1 MALPDPAQQPVDVT
15 VPEEHAGA
23 RLDWFIAQTFPSY
36 SRTHIRKAINLQE
49 VRVNGRRAKAAMR
62 ITAGDVVTV
71 VLPELPKEGPQPAA
85 IPLEILYED
94 SAIAVINKPP
104 GMVVHPGRGH
114 WEGTLASA
122 LRYHF
127 DELSEYGGPTRPGIV
142 HRLDR
147 DTSGAILIAKN
158 DQAHKRASEQ
168 FENRTVTKEY
178 FAITAGV
185 PDHDRDLIDLPIGP
199 HPYQREKMAIRRDH
213 PAARPA
219 QSFYEVEQRFAG
231 FAAVRI
237 APKTGRTH
245 QIRLHLASIG
255 CPVLCDR
262 LYGGRA
268 KLTQSE
274 LTHRPG
280 AARLSD
286 LSDANSQAT
295 GDAADDDVLICRQA
309 LHAIRLTIRHP
320 LEDRELTFEAPLPLD
335 MRRTL
340 AALEQFRALRP

>member
-1 MALPDPAQQPVDVT
+1 MSLPDPAVAPVDVV
-15 VPEEHAGA
+15 VPDEHAGA

-36 SRTHIRKAINLQE
+36 SRTHIRKSINESTVKL
-49 VRVNGRRAKAAMR
+49 NGGRAKAAQKLQ
-62 ITAGDVVTV
+62 AGDKVTV
-71 VLPELPKEGPQPAA
+71 RLPELPREGPQPCA
-85 IPLEILYED
+85 IPLDILYED
-94 SAIAVINKPP
+94 AVIAVINKPP

-147 DTSGAILIAKN
+147 DTSGVILIAKT
-158 DQAHKRASEQ
+158 DAAHKRTAIQ
-168 FENRTVTKEY
+168 FEDREVSKEY
-178 FAITAGV
+178 FALTLGA
-185 PDHDRDLIDLPIGP
+185 PDKDRDLLDLPIGP

-219 QSFYEVEQRFAG
+219 QSFYEVQERFNG

-237 APKTGRTH
+237 LPKTGRTH
-245 QIRLHLASIG
+245 QIRLHLASID

-268 KLTQSE
+268 RITRGDLTRSP
-274 LTHRPG
+274 T
-280 AARLSD
+280 D
-286 LSDANSQAT
+286 DA
-295 GDAADDDVLICRQA
+295 VLLDRQA
-309 LHAIRLTIRHP
+309 LHASRLTIRHP
-320 LEDRELTFEAPLPLD
+320 VTDAELTFEAPLPAD
-335 MRRTL
+335 MQNTL
-340 AALEQFRALRP
+340 TALKEFRALR

>member
-15 VPEEHAGA
+15 VPDEHAGA

-62 ITAGDVVTV
+62 MTAGDVVNV

-94 SAIAVINKPP
+94 AAIAVINKPP

-147 DTSGAILIAKN
+147 DTSGVILIAKS
-158 DQAHKRASEQ
+158 DQAHKLASEQ

-219 QSFYEVEQRFAG
+219 QSFYEVQQRFAG

-268 KLTQSE
+268 RLTKSE

-280 AARLSD
+280 AARLSN
-286 LSDANSQAT
+286 LSDANPQ
-295 GDAADDDVLICRQA
+295 AADDSADEDVLICRQA

-320 LEDRELTFEAPLPLD
+320 LEDRELTFEAPLPED
-335 MRRTL
+335 MRLTL
-340 AALEQFRALRP
+340 AALEQFRALR

>member
-1 MALPDPAQQPVDVT
+1 MTLPDPAQAPFDVT
-15 VPEEHAGA
+15 VSEEHAGV

-36 SRTHIRKAINLQE
+36 SRTHIRKSINVQG
-49 VRVNGRRAKAAMR
+49 VRVNGKRAKAAMR
-62 ITAGDVVTV
+62 VSAGDVVTV
-71 VLPELPKEGPQPAA
+71 SLPELAREGPLPAA

-94 SAIAVINKPP
+94 DAIAVINKPP

-127 DELSEYGGPTRPGIV
+127 DELSEFGGPTRPGIV

-158 DQAHKRASEQ
+158 DRAHQRASDQ

-178 FAITAGV
+178 FALTAGV

-231 FAAVRI
+231 YAAVRI
-237 APKTGRTH
+237 LPKTGRTH

-268 KLTQSE
+268 RLTLSE
-274 LTHRPG
+274 LAHGKPGVARPSP
-280 AARLSD
+280 AE
-286 LSDANSQAT
+286 QA
-295 GDAADDDVLICRQA
+295 DAAAESDVLIERQA
-309 LHAIRLTIRHP
+309 LHAFRLTIRHP
-320 LEDRELTFEAPLPLD
+320 LDDRELTFEAPLPPD

-340 AALEQFRALRP
+340 DALARFRALR